1 MALTSA
7 TLIKCPDYDPLRI
20 ANAIERQFTNSAVLG
35 KSIKPGD
42 KVLVKPNLIAPKS
55 KSCATQ
61 TDPVIIYET
70 VKFLKDF
77 GAKPFVGDSPAW
89 SDTKNCIKKLKLAGA
104 LKKLGVEVKQL
115 NKPTKISLPNT
126 AVKVNIS
133 SVAIEADAIVNL
145 PKLKTHQQLVA
156 TFAVKNMFGCV
167 SGKQKAFWHFA
178 KGKDVNEF
186 CSLLI
191 EIYKY
196 MNPALTIIDGV
207 IAMDGPGP
215 IRGRARPLGWIIGS
229 TDPIS
234 CELLCA
240 KLIGADPV
248 KLPIIRTAKKIGFGQ
263 QNFENIKIL
272 GDALPTMACTDFEPA
287 DLIPIRFSLFRVCK
301 SITKQILLKTKSK
314 SFTQH

>member
-1 MALTSA
+1 MFLTCA
-7 TLIKCPDYDPLRI
+7 TLIKCSDYDQLRI
-20 ANAIERQFTNSAVLG
+20 AMAIEKQFTNSGVLG

-55 KSCATQ
+55 KKCATQ
-61 TDPVIIYET
+61 TDPMVIYET

-77 GAKPFVGDSPAW
+77 GAKPFVADSPAW
-89 SDTKNCIKKLKLAGA
+89 SDTETCINKLKLTGP

-115 NKPTKISLPNT
+115 DKPVKVALPNT
-126 AVKVNIS
+126 SIKVNVS

-145 PKLKTHQQLVA
+145 PKFKTHQQLVA
-156 TFAVKNMFGCV
+156 TFAIKNMFGCV

-178 KGKDVNEF
+178 KGKDQDEF
-186 CSLLI
+186 CRLLI

-215 IRGRARPLGWIIGS
+215 IRGRARPLGWIVGS

-240 KLIGADPV
+240 KLIGLDPAM
-248 KLPIIRTAKKIGFGQ
+248 LPIVQTAKKIGFGQ
-263 QNFENIKIL
+263 QDFENIKIL
-272 GDALPTMACTDFEPA
+272 GDPLPTMVCTDFEPA

-301 SITKQILLKTKSK
+301 SIVKQIFLKAKSK
-314 SFTQH
+314 SPTQH